1 MSETLEKHISVSI
14 RTPETK
20 FSVELPAGSTVQD
33 IINLIGFIIDKDV
46 KPSSQ
51 ATDAIVLHKKV
62 PKTDL
67 IDL

>member
-1 MSETLEKHISVSI
+1 MSETLEKHISVSV

-46 KPSSQ
+46 KPSKSTAY
-51 ATDAIVLHKKV
+51 ATLHSKV
-62 PKTDL
+62 SDTDL
-67 IDL
+67 IDFR